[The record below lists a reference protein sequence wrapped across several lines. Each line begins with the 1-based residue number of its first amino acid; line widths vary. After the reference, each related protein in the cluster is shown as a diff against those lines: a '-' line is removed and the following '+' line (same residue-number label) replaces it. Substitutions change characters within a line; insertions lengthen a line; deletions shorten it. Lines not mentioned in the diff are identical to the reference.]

1 MRIFASNLN
10 DRPHFLFWC
19 YPHATRPVYRDLDE
33 CGAIVERCSFQ
44 ASALV
49 FPSIDLDTIE
59 PGELNAYIAY
69 SNLGSAEE
77 DTLVEWRCYRNGEFR
92 YRANFWELGDVVS
105 QQRML
110 HNTIYVPSADDPK
123 SLGSINLVAL
133 AYRVTAAHVF
143 AERLLRCFSATV
155 DEVKSGLDGIAGY
168 GLGRLDQSQSFPQA
182 PIARE
187 DSTVFRSTAEDLRHG
202 YDPYVLA
209 GEALV
214 ALYRHFGWETK
225 PSQLRDLIDD
235 VREIAE
241 RAGPLGF
248 KWRR

>member
-1 MRIFASNLN
+1 MRIFVSNLN

-19 YPHATRPVYRDLDE
+19 HPRAKRPVYRDLEE
-33 CGAIVERCSFQ
+33 CGAIVQRCSFQ
-44 ASALV
+44 TSALV
-49 FPSIDLDTIE
+49 FPSIDQDLME

-69 SNLGSAEE
+69 SNVDSAEE
-77 DTLVEWRCYRNGEFR
+77 DALVEWRCYRNGEFR
-92 YRANFWELGDVVS
+92 YRANFWELGDVYS

-110 HNTIYVPSADDPK
+110 HNTVYVPNADDPK
-123 SLGSINLVAL
+123 CPGLINLVTL

-155 DEVKSGLDGIAGY
+155 DEVKTGLAGIAGY
-168 GLGRLDQSQSFPQA
+168 GLGRLDQSQSFPRA

-187 DSTVFRSTAEDLRHG
+187 NGSIFRSTAEDLRNG

-214 ALYRHFGWETK
+214 VLYRHFGWETK
-225 PSQLRDLIDD
+225 PSQLRNLLDD

-241 RAGPLGF
+241 RE
-248 KWRR
+248 